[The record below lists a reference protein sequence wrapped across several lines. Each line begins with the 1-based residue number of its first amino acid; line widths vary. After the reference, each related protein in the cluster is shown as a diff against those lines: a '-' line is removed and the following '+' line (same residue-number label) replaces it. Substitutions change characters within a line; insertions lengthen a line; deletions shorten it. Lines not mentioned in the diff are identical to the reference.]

1 MASSSSLREL
11 HPLPVV
17 GVHRLEHHHL
27 AEPERSYHHAMPTNA
42 YALFLTFA
50 TMAVVIG
57 CVTAWVVGP
66 RRRAAAVV
74 PVLGAF
80 LAMYVIGHR
89 GGIHAG
95 PSVDLFGYQVTLFF
109 DVGVAVLGATIA
121 AVAQCLLVGRRN
133 RGSAA

>member
-1 MASSSSLREL
+1 M
-11 HPLPVV
+11 
-17 GVHRLEHHHL
+17 G
-27 AEPERSYHHAMPTNA
+27 RSGATITSMPINA

-50 TMAVVIG
+50 ALAVLIG

-95 PSVDLFGYQVTLFF
+95 PSIDLFGYQVTLFF
-109 DVGVAVLGATIA
+109 DIGVAVVGAAMA
-121 AVAQCLLVGRRN
+121 AIAQCLVLARRN
-133 RGSAA
+133 RSSAA

>member
-1 MASSSSLREL
+1 
-11 HPLPVV
+11 
-17 GVHRLEHHHL
+17 
-27 AEPERSYHHAMPTNA
+27 MPINA

-50 TMAVVIG
+50 VMAVVIG

-66 RRRAAAVV
+66 RRRAAVVV

-80 LAMYVIGHR
+80 VAMYVIGHR

-109 DVGVAVLGATIA
+109 DIGVAVLGAA
-121 AVAQCLLVGRRN
+121 AGAIAQCLVLGRLD
-133 RGSAA
+133 RGSTV